1 MAEAQYKEAIAI
13 HSRLLAPRKK
23 YIATQKI
30 HRPLLLSAILYNFAL
45 RYLTPIIYVR
55 HTAQRKRLTPLGN
68 YRRESP
74 DHQQIQ
80 SVRRIDWLHRLRHT
94 IRSLIVS
101 STEET
106 KDLLDLCIDVIYHD
120 KMKAYG
126 LRNLIEVYTEW
137 KQ

>member
-1 MAEAQYKEAIAI
+1 MYDIQLNESGSRHLEITEENLQTISKYNLFDGLIVSTGYVTEEALEK
-13 HSRLLAPRKK
+13 
-23 YIATQKI
+23 
-30 HRPLLLSAILYNFAL
+30 
-45 RYLTPIIYVR
+45 
-55 HTAQRKRLTPLGN
+55 
-68 YRRESP
+68 
-74 DHQQIQ
+74 
-80 SVRRIDWLHRLRHT
+80 LRHT

-101 STEET
+101 STEDT